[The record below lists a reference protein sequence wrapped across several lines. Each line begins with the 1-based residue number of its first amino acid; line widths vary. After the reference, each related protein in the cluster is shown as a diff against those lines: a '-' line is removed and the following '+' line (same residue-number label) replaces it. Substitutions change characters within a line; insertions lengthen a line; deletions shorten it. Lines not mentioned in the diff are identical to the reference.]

1 MDRLHPPQDLNGNV
15 RENWKRFKQSFQIFS
30 IASGLASKSKDVQS
44 MTLLHVIGQEA
55 VEVYNTINWTEDEC
69 TECNKDEGS
78 HSVDCIIKKFE
89 GYCMPKQNVTIERH
103 VFFNRSQNEGENFD
117 SFLTDLKLK
126 ARTCEFEN
134 LKDSLIKDRIVG
146 GIKSETVK
154 ARLLREPNLTLNK
167 AENICRAAEATER
180 QLKVM
185 TEECEIQA
193 VAARTQLS

>member
-1 MDRLHPPQDLNGNV
+1 
-15 RENWKRFKQSFQIFS
+15 
-30 IASGLASKSKDVQS
+30 
-44 MTLLHVIGQEA
+44 
-55 VEVYNTINWTEDEC
+55 
-69 TECNKDEGS
+69 
-78 HSVDCIIKKFE
+78 
-89 GYCMPKQNVTIERH
+89 MPKQNVTIERH

-134 LKDSLIKDRIVG
+134 FKDRIVG

-180 QLKVM
+180 QLKIM

-193 VAARTQLS
+193 VAANTQLSRSGAHCYYCCKYHAPRKCPAFNQIRHNCGKRITSPLCVSQSQ